1 MAVASRSTFGVA
13 PGDGHEN
20 LRGWVDSMDGTFRLG
35 KTTGPVTQRLYL
47 RTTPRSFAQPRFAAA
62 SRTTRSKCGVAPRM
76 TAPRQT
82 IPSNLPVS
90 ATLRASPGISIAPG
104 QR

>member
-62 SRTTRSKCGVAPRM
+62 SRTTTAGLDRHSLRARRSKPPPGSV
-76 TAPRQT
+76 
-82 IPSNLPVS
+82 N
-90 ATLRASPGISIAPG
+90 SPIC
-104 QR
+104 